1 MKRFCLIY
9 FILISVL
16 CQGSGSIPIATSVL
30 KKPYNSEKSL
40 KLLIDS
46 LKIDLKTIRILIEKS
61 KYELS
66 VWSDTIELRKY
77 PVVFGTNPV
86 DDKLREGD
94 RCTPE
99 GEFKIRSK
107 YPHKSWSKFI
117 WIDYPNAASRAKHN
131 DAIKKGL
138 IPVDSKI
145 GGEVGIHGVPKN
157 CDYVIDQRQNW
168 TWGCIS
174 LKNKDID
181 ELYEIVSN
189 QTIVKIIK

>member
-1 MKRFCLIY
+1 MNRI
-9 FILISVL
+9 ILIFCFFISI
-16 CQGSGSIPIATSVL
+16 CYKIQPDSQTEKSHYATYSDSG
-30 KKPYNSEKSL
+30 KSL
-40 KLLIDS
+40 KYILDS
-46 LKIDLKTIRILIEKS
+46 LKINSNTLRILIVKS
-61 KYELS
+61 RYELS
-66 VWSDTIELRKY
+66 VWSDTLEIKKY

-107 YPHKSWSKFI
+107 YPHKSWTKFI
-117 WIDYPNAASRAKHN
+117 WIDYPNKDSWRKHN
-131 DAIKKGL
+131 LAIKQGL
-138 IPVDSKI
+138 IHIDSKI

-181 ELYEIVSN
+181 EIYEVINMNTMVR
-189 QTIVKIIK
+189 IIK

>member
-1 MKRFCLIY
+1 MRIFLIVCFFISFCCKNQHESQTGQSLLATP
-9 FILISVL
+9 FN
-16 CQGSGSIPIATSVL
+16 SG
-30 KKPYNSEKSL
+30 KSL
-40 KLLIDS
+40 KYLLDS
-46 LKIDLKTIRILIEKS
+46 LKINSNSVRILVVKS
-61 KYELS
+61 RYELS
-66 VWSDTIELRKY
+66 VWSDTIEIKKY

-117 WIDYPNAASRAKHN
+117 WIDYPNKDSWRKHN
-131 DAIKKGL
+131 LAIKQGL
-138 IPVDSKI
+138 IPIDSNI

-174 LKNKDID
+174 LRNKDID
-181 ELYEIVSN
+181 EIYEAIN
-189 QTIVKIIK
+189 MNTIVRIIK

>member
-1 MKRFCLIY
+1 MQTRLHL
-9 FILISVL
+9 ILIL
-16 CQGSGSIPIATSVL
+16 ILAFFQGENNASNRSDNESTYPNQKVSL
-30 KKPYNSEKSL
+30 KK
-40 KLLIDS
+40 LIDS
-46 LKIDLKTIRILIEKS
+46 LNIDPVSVRVLIVKS

-66 VWSDTIELRKY
+66 VWSDTIELKIF
-77 PVVFGTNPV
+77 PVVFGGNPV

-117 WIDYPNAASRAKHN
+117 WLDYPNAVSWEKHN
-131 DAIKKGL
+131 DAVKKGI
-138 IPVDSKI
+138 IPGDSKI

-157 CDYVIDQRQNW
+157 CDFAIDQRQNW

-174 LKNKDID
+174 LKNKDVG
-181 ELYEIVSN
+181 ELYEVVNSN
-189 QTIVKIIK
+189 TIIKIIK